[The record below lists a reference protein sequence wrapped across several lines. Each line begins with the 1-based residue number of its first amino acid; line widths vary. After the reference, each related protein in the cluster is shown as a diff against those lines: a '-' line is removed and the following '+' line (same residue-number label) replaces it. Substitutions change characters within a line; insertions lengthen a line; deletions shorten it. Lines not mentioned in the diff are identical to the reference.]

1 VQRGHIGI
9 AAIAAAIEPSWPA
22 RLPTMS
28 ALPVRPSWSK
38 PSRLNMASIAALT
51 YNARVGRG
59 QYCMTAEATECVRE
73 AGWRIDDI
81 PYHRLVHDRV
91 RENRLLFYTVASAAF
106 VEITSDVYTR
116 NLVEY
121 FRGDDEI
128 VGWLERSWER
138 DEVRHGAALKRYV
151 QTAWPEFDWD
161 GAYRSFLAEF
171 MPFCKLDQL
180 AGTRALEMAARC
192 VVETGTAT
200 FYRMLAEVSP
210 EPVLRDIASK
220 ISLDEVRHYK
230 HFYRYFLRYSENER
244 IGRYAVLRTLWG
256 RMGVIDSE
264 DAYYSFKHVYLAR
277 DPGIAFDKAAYRGFR
292 DGLKRMGREHF
303 PYAMATKMLLKP
315 LDLAVPLSRIVI
327 PTTTAATRLLF
338 RL

>member
-1 VQRGHIGI
+1 MTE
-9 AAIAAAIEPSWPA
+9 A
-22 RLPTMS
+22 
-28 ALPVRPSWSK
+28 
-38 PSRLNMASIAALT
+38 NDLT
-51 YNARVGRG
+51 PGTPWTV
-59 QYCMTAEATECVRE
+59 
-73 AGWRIDDI
+73 DDI
-81 PYHRLVHDRV
+81 PYHRTARERV
-91 RENRLLFYTVASAAF
+91 RENRLLFYIVASAAF

-138 DEVRHGAALKRYV
+138 DEVQHGVALKRYV
-151 QTAWPEFDWD
+151 QTVWPEFDWD

-171 MPFCKLDQL
+171 MQFCKLDQL
-180 AGTRALEMAARC
+180 ASTRALEMAARC

-210 EPVLRDIASK
+210 EPVLREIASK

-230 HFYRYFLRYSENER
+230 HFYRYFLRYGENER
-244 IGRYAVLRTLWG
+244 IGRCAVLRALWARIG
-256 RMGVIDSE
+256 EIDSE

-277 DPGIAFDKAAYRGFR
+277 DPGIAFDKGAYRGFR
-292 DGLKRMGREHF
+292 DGIRRMGREHF

-315 LDLAVPLSRIVI
+315 LDLCVPLSRIVI
-327 PTTTAATRLLF
+327 PTATAATRLLF